1 MFLAGHSKVASLARM
16 AVHMAASSRTRMA
29 SSITMLASWRCRAE
43 HDGNVESERDG
54 QGNAEDG
61 AEQEG
66 DAASE
71 GGAVVDCDVDHCGG
85 GDAVLL
91 PVVTLSGDGA

>member
-1 MFLAGHSKVASLARM
+1 MQRC
-16 AVHMAASSRTRMA
+16 R
-29 SSITMLASWRCRAE
+29 RCRAE
-43 HDGNVESERDG
+43 HDGNDESERDG

-71 GGAVVDCDVDHCGG
+71 GGVVVNGDVGNCGG